1 MTARLFTALYIT
13 LFVSMFVLLFS
24 SSPLGWVLFAFV
36 FIAVFG
42 GLFFTDAIRAQT
54 HIRR

>member
-42 GLFFTDAIRAQT
+42 GLFFTAANLFA
-54 HIRR
+54 RRQL